1 MMLLVAKNKQCRWW
15 MNEENV
21 CIKNQQNVRGDGGK
35 RPKYPNQKKKIPVPL
50 CSPQTTHVPDRN
62 WTQASSTRCRRIT
75 TWTATRIGKKRN
87 RIKKNNK
94 PSACILQNK
103 KAVHLIN
110 VCVCACVYKPFHH
123 WQSGRVNRIS
133 PDQHGHHELLSRD
146 EWNMFSPCSN
156 ANAQWF
162 CAHLLIP

>member
-21 CIKNQQNVRGDGGK
+21 CIKNQQNVRGDGEK
-35 RPKYPNQKKKIPVPL
+35 RPKYPNQKKIPVPL